1 MRRSGNR
8 LRSMN
13 WRAPRFLL
21 LVAVALLG
29 AGCTELPNDVGVHKH
44 RSNAVLTRKA
54 SHHPVFASWNEEPA
68 ATGPRRILINLT
80 SQQAFFYRG
89 ETLIGK
95 TNISS
100 GKREFETPP
109 GKYRVI
115 QKDEKH
121 VSNEYGVYE
130 NRLGGVVQ
138 RDVDANKDE
147 RPEGAHFVGAPMPY
161 FLRFR
166 DGYGMHAGFV
176 PRYRASHGCVRM
188 PIAMAKHFFDAAE
201 IGTRVE
207 VIEPGIPV
215 GAPVGSVP
223 VASSASNNQ

>member
-1 MRRSGNR
+1 MRRSANR

-13 WRAPRFLL
+13 WRTPRFLL

-29 AGCTELPNDVGVHKH
+29 AGCTELPNDIGLRKH
-44 RSNAVLTRKA
+44 RSNAAITRCA
-54 SHHPVFASWNEEPA
+54 SHHPVFASWNDDPA

-89 ETLIGK
+89 ETMLGK

-121 VSNEYGVYE
+121 VSNQYGVYE

-207 VIEPGIPV
+207 VVEPGI
-215 GAPVGSVP
+215 PVGSVP

>member
-1 MRRSGNR
+1 
-8 LRSMN
+8 MN
-13 WRAPRFLL
+13 WRPPAFLL
-21 LVAVALLG
+21 LIASMLLG
-29 AGCTELPNDVGVHKH
+29 SGCTELPNDIGVHRH
-44 RSNAVLTRKA
+44 RSSAVLTRAA
-54 SHHPVFASWNEEPA
+54 SRHPVFASWNDDPT
-68 ATGPRRILINLT
+68 ATGPRRIVVNLT
-80 SQQAFFYRG
+80 TQQAFFYRG

-115 QKDEKH
+115 QKDAKH
-121 VSNEYGVYE
+121 VSSQYGVYE

-138 RDVDANKDE
+138 RDVDVNQDP

-188 PIAMAKHFFDAAE
+188 PIRMAKHFFDAAE

-215 GAPVGSVP
+215 APSTR
-223 VASSASNNQ
+223 SASVSSSGDQ